1 LSLSNPNSIN
11 LIPAFLLSLKGQCR
25 QEEQQRKEKV
35 FQEDVHGSARRWSIR
50 AIDELR
56 GALRRQA
63 KPSCKEF
70 SRYPCRLGSIGNP
83 LDVAVR
89 VICPHIK
96 EEL

>member
-1 LSLSNPNSIN
+1 MCLCSQVVNP
-11 LIPAFLLSLKGQCR
+11 
-25 QEEQQRKEKV
+25 
-35 FQEDVHGSARRWSIR
+35 
-50 AIDELR
+50 AISELR

-63 KPSCKEF
+63 KPSCKEIA
-70 SRYPCRLGSIGNP
+70 RYQCRLGSIGNP